1 VGGGTLGHIYPVLPV
16 VSKLKARDP
25 KLLVYFIGTKTGLE
39 REFLNKSEF
48 FAGTYFLDSKGF
60 KRKISFEN
68 LLTLYKYFRNYF
80 LSRKLLKEIKPDIV
94 VGMGGYV
101 SGAVLKAAT
110 KMKIRTAIHE
120 QNAVYGLANKFLKKK
135 VDRVLLA
142 FDIEKNEKTRLVGNP
157 RTSEIYERYKREQS
171 LTPERTVLVVGGSR
185 GAERINDI
193 IIALKEEFLKANIK
207 VILITGNLY
216 YRKNI
221 EKINQ
226 SKGPKFIIKSFVRN
240 LPELMLSARVV
251 VTRSGATTLAEIM
264 ALRKVCLLIPSP
276 NVTANHQEKN
286 ALEIVKKEG
295 ALMIRESEMTK
306 DSLFTKILQ
315 LLDDKDL
322 RRKIITNLT
331 LIADVD
337 ACDKFIKEL
346 DEMMAIG

>member
-1 VGGGTLGHIYPVLPV
+1 MGGGTLGHIYPVLPV

-68 LLTLYKYFRNYF
+68 LLTLYKYLRNYF

-142 FDIEKNEKTRLVGNP
+142 FDIEKMRKQDL
-157 RTSEIYERYKREQS
+157 SEIHGPAKYMNVIKGNSRLLPKEQS
-171 LTPERTVLVVGGSR
+171 LLLA
-185 GAERINDI
+185 GAEEQ
-193 IIALKEEFLKANIK
+193 KE
-207 VILITGNLY
+207 
-216 YRKNI
+216 
-221 EKINQ
+221 
-226 SKGPKFIIKSFVRN
+226 S
-240 LPELMLSARVV
+240 
-251 VTRSGATTLAEIM
+251 
-264 ALRKVCLLIPSP
+264 
-276 NVTANHQEKN
+276 
-286 ALEIVKKEG
+286 
-295 ALMIRESEMTK
+295 MT
-306 DSLFTKILQ
+306 
-315 LLDDKDL
+315 
-322 RRKIITNLT
+322 
-331 LIADVD
+331 
-337 ACDKFIKEL
+337 
-346 DEMMAIG
+346 